1 MPYKDR
7 GQWRG
12 VVKIN
17 GKRIG
22 QKSFRTKREA
32 AAWERGVRS
41 SYLKQTLIG
50 SLVDVINDYLSFTK
64 IKFID
69 STYKTKRRH
78 LKRFI
83 AKTPPDTPLQDI
95 TTNDVWHYLK
105 VITPA
110 TRFNRSRKE
119 LLALFNYAVK
129 FHDLPSNPVAKID
142 LLPEER
148 GPQAVFTEDEF
159 IRIMLAADR
168 HGRNLLVVLGTTGA
182 RRSEMFRLTW
192 TDDINFEKR
201 IIRLGTRK
209 SRDGSMKYRY
219 APMND
224 IAFQSLQDQWK
235 TKLPMSDYVFQNR
248 ISYSKYYGDR
258 YTTRRRFVRGLCK
271 KAGIEKKG
279 RVGFHAI
286 RRMFASLLADK
297 YKKSIP
303 TIQKLLGH
311 AAPTTTD
318 RYIYN
323 VFEDSKNA
331 VENLSFSTSVPQA
344 VPQNEKG
351 INQ

>member
-7 GQWRG
+7 GRWRG
-12 VVKIN
+12 VVTVSQ
-17 GKRIG
+17 KRIA

-32 AAWERGVRS
+32 IAWERETKS
-41 SYLKQTLIG
+41 SYLKQTHTG
-50 SLVDVINDYLSFTK
+50 SLLEVINDYLSFAE
-64 IKFID
+64 IKYIE

-78 LKRFI
+78 LKRLLC
-83 AKTPPDTPLQDI
+83 KYPPDTPILNI
-95 TTNDVWHYLK
+95 TTKDVWDYLK
-105 VITPA
+105 MITPA
-110 TRFNRSRKE
+110 SRFNRARKE
-119 LLALFNYAVK
+119 LLAFFNYAMK
-129 FHDLPSNPVAKID
+129 FHKLPVSPVVGIDKLPSN
-142 LLPEER
+142 R

-159 IRIMLAADR
+159 IRIMLAATR

-182 RRSEMFRLTW
+182 RRSEIFRLTW

-201 IIRLGTRK
+201 TIRLGSRK

-224 IAFQSLQDQWK
+224 MAFSCLQDQWK
-235 TKLPMSDYVFQNR
+235 NKLPMSDFVFQNR
-248 ISYSKYYGDR
+248 EPNHSHYGAG
-258 YTTRRRFVRGLCK
+258 YTTRRRFIHGLCK
-271 KAGIEKKG
+271 KAGIEKG

-323 VFEDSKNA
+323 VQDDVKNA
-331 VENLSFSTSVPQA
+331 VENLSFETSLPQTL
-344 VPQNEKG
+344 PRNEKG
-351 INQ
+351 ANQ

>member
-1 MPYKDR
+1 MPYRDR
-7 GQWRG
+7 GKWRG
-12 VVKIN
+12 VVTIN
-17 GKRIG
+17 GKRIA
-22 QKSFRTKREA
+22 QKSYRTKREA
-32 AAWERGVRS
+32 TAWEKEIKS
-41 SYLKQTLIG
+41 SYLKRTLTG
-50 SLVDVINDYLSFTK
+50 SLIDVVNDYLSFTK
-64 IKFID
+64 IKFIE

-83 AKTPPDTPLQDI
+83 GRVPAETPLPSI
-95 TTNDVWHYLK
+95 TTKDVWDYLST
-105 VITPA
+105 ITPA

-119 LLALFNYAVK
+119 LLAFFNYAVK
-129 FHDLPSNPVAKID
+129 FHDLPVNPVAKID
-142 LLPEER
+142 PLPDER
-148 GPQAVFTEDEF
+148 LPQPVFTEDEF
-159 IRIMLAADR
+159 IRLMIAADR

-201 IIRLGTRK
+201 TIRLGTRK
-209 SRDGSMKYRY
+209 SRNGSMKYRY

-224 IAFQSLQDQWK
+224 MAFQSLQDQWK
-235 TKLPMSDYVFQNR
+235 TKLPLSDYVFQNR
-248 ISYSKYYGDR
+248 EKLHSHYGDR
-258 YTTRRRFVRGLCK
+258 YTTRRRFIHGLCK
-271 KAGIEKKG
+271 KVGIEKG

-323 VFEDSKNA
+323 VSEDSKNA
-331 VENLSFSTSVPQA
+331 VEKLSFETSLPHA
-344 VPQNEKG
+344 LPQNKKG
-351 INQ
+351 INHE